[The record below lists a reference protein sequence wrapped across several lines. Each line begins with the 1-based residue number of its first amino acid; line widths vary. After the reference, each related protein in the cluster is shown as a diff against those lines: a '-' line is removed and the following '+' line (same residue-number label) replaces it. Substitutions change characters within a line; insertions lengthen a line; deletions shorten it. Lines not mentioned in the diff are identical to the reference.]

1 MKTDALAATFRVK
14 PGKRVRLGDF
24 DTAWTGGRRS
34 KSQMTD
40 RMDRN
45 LERLAAAQGR
55 LWASERY
62 ALLIVLQAMDTA
74 GKDGLIQHVMS
85 GMNPQSCDVIPFKQ
99 PSPEELSH
107 DFLWRYGKNVPAF
120 GHIGIFNRSH
130 YEEVLVVR
138 VHPKL
143 LAPEHTGAKHLD
155 RLWPQRYQEINQ
167 FEQRLTNNRTV
178 ILKFFLHLSKDE
190 QKKRLLARLDD
201 PAKHWK
207 FSPDDLAER
216 DYWDDYQ
223 AAYEDA
229 LSATS
234 TAHAPWF
241 IIPADHKW
249 VTRWVV
255 SEITAQTIEGLDLTI
270 PPLNKD
276 QKEALAKARR
286 TLARE

>member
-1 MKTDALAATFRVK
+1 
-14 PGKRVRLGDF
+14 
-24 DTAWTGGRRS
+24 
-34 KSQMTD
+34 
-40 RMDRN
+40 
-45 LERLAAAQGR
+45 
-55 LWASERY
+55 
-62 ALLIVLQAMDTA
+62 
-74 GKDGLIQHVMS
+74 
-85 GMNPQSCDVIPFKQ
+85 
-99 PSPEELSH
+99 
-107 DFLWRYGKNVPAF
+107 
-120 GHIGIFNRSH
+120 
-130 YEEVLVVR
+130 VR